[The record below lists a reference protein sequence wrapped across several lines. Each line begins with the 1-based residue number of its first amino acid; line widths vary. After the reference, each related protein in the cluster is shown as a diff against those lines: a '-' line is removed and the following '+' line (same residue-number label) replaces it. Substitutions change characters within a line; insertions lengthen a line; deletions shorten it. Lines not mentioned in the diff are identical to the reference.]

1 MTAFPA
7 LVNEADTLAS
17 HYRDIPLKELQS
29 KEISGQAWTEVKS
42 LSDELKNKEIL
53 IRGQA
58 QTIRAVSKNMAFI
71 IMPKT
76 TKATANDSAT
86 MSRPLVS
93 YSGAAADFL
102 VTHGL

>member
-53 IRGQA
+53 IRGHA

-71 IMPKT
+71 IVRERGSLCNMFSLLLQGLSL
-76 TKATANDSAT
+76 NRWLNSVL
-86 MSRPLVS
+86 MV
-93 YSGAAADFL
+93 GA
-102 VTHGL
+102 